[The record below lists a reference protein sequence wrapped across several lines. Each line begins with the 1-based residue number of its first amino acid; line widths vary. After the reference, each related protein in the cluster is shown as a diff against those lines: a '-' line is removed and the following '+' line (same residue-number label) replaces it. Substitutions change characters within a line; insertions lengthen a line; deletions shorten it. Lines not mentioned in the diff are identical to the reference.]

1 MSLINDML
9 RDLEARRA
17 AERQPPPGLLR
28 GLGGNTGA
36 SRRHRTLLF
45 ALLAALVLLAGTVAW
60 LAWARFGAPQPIAG
74 TETPTPAMTL
84 EQPAP
89 AAPIASAEPT
99 SPPTTNTDASATS
112 MAATT
117 AGTVEPA
124 AVAEGSG
131 AAPATP
137 TPPAATT
144 VAAVPAPAPT
154 PPMGEPEARIP
165 KPAAERPVKV
175 AAPTTPVEP
184 APMAMEKTVRPPS
197 PQQQAEGEYQRGV
210 NALRAGSHAAAES
223 AFRSA
228 LRLDGEHLLARE
240 TLAAMLLGAG
250 RLIEADE
257 VLEQGRRLFG
267 RNPTLALL
275 LARLRVEQN
284 QTGAAVTVLEQS
296 LHAAMARA
304 DYLAFLAA
312 LYQRELRYDD
322 SIESYG
328 RALALQPQQASWWAG
343 MGISLENAGRTA
355 DAIKAYQQ
363 AAAGQLPPQLQE
375 HVRNRLKILQQ

>member
-45 ALLAALVLLAGTVAW
+45 ALLAALVLLAGAVAW
-60 LAWARFGAPQPIAG
+60 LAWARFGAPQAVTRAEMPA
-74 TETPTPAMTL
+74 PTVAMV
-84 EQPAP
+84 QAAP
-89 AAPIASAEPT
+89 AAPVAAAEQAHPPEANAAPAASV
-99 SPPTTNTDASATS
+99 S
-112 MAATT
+112 AAT
-117 AGTVEPA
+117 AGAVEPA
-124 AVAEGSG
+124 AAVDNAVAPVAS
-131 AAPATP
+131 A
-137 TPPAATT
+137 PPAATM
-144 VAAVPAPAPT
+144 VAAAPVPAPK
-154 PPMGEPEARIP
+154 PEARIA
-165 KPAAERPVKV
+165 KPVIERPVTIT
-175 AAPTTPVEP
+175 APVSPAEP
-184 APMAMEKTVRPPS
+184 APMAMEKTARPPS

-223 AFRSA
+223 AFRGA

-296 LHAAMARA
+296 LHAATARA

-375 HVRNRLKILQQ
+375 HVRNRLKALE

>member
-28 GLGGNTGA
+28 GLGAATGT
-36 SRRHRTLLF
+36 SRRQRTLLF
-45 ALLAALVLLAGTVAW
+45 ALLAALVLLVGAVAW
-60 LAWARFGAPQPIAG
+60 LAWARFGAPHA
-74 TETPTPAMTL
+74 ETRAEAPAMAMA
-84 EQPAP
+84 QAAP
-89 AAPIASAEPT
+89 AAPIATAEPT
-99 SPPTTNTDASATS
+99 NPPTTNTAVP
-112 MAATT
+112 AATV
-117 AGTVEPA
+117 GTVEPA
-124 AVAEGSG
+124 TVAEGNV
-131 AAPATP
+131 AAPAIS
-137 TPPAATT
+137 TPPAITT
-144 VAAVPAPAPT
+144 VAAAPAPT
-154 PPMGEPEARIP
+154 PKPEARIS
-165 KPAAERPVKV
+165 KPAPERPVTI
-175 AAPTTPVEP
+175 AAPVAPAEP

-257 VLEQGRRLFG
+257 ALEQGRRLFG

-284 QTGAAVTVLEQS
+284 QIGAAVTILEQS
-296 LHAAMARA
+296 LHAATARA

-343 MGISLENAGRTA
+343 MGISLENAGRNA
-355 DAIKAYQQ
+355 DAIKAYEQ
-363 AAAGQLPPQLQE
+363 AAAGQLPPQLQD
-375 HVRNRLKILQQ
+375 HVRSRLKALE